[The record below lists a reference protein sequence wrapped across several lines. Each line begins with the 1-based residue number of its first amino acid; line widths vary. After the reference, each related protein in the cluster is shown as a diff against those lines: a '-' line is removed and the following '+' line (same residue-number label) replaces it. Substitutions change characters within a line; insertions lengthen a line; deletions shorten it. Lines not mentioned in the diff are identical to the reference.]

1 MPAAEQRPR
10 RVALVTGGARR
21 IGRAIV
27 ERLAADGWCVV
38 IGCCRS
44 GREGDAL
51 AASLPDA
58 HVLSADLS
66 SATDPGR
73 LVRLAYGIHG
83 RLDLVVNNAAVYP
96 RAALAAS
103 SAALLDRTWRVNV
116 RAPLLIMREFARLRA
131 ENAESVPSTSVPSYF
146 CASSITSTTE
156 HTEYTESYLNR
167 ITRAVPQA
175 GGSVLKPHAE
185 FAEDTAAVGHVVNI
199 LDARIDAVRPD
210 QAGYWLS
217 KRALADATR
226 AAALEFAPGLVVN
239 GVAPGSALPPD
250 PAPGRAPRD
259 PAGRAPLGFHPGPEA
274 IAEAVAW
281 LAGTRGVTG
290 QILYV
295 DGGLHLGEARP

>member
-1 MPAAEQRPR
+1 MPAVTEQRTR

-44 GREGDAL
+44 VREADAL
-51 AASLPDA
+51 AASLPEA
-58 HVLSADLS
+58 HVIEADLS
-66 SATDPGR
+66 TATEPGR

-83 RLDLVVNNAAVYP
+83 RRDLVVNNAAVYP
-96 RAALAAS
+96 RATLTAS

-131 ENAESVPSTSVPSYF
+131 ESSESVPSTS
-146 CASSITSTTE
+146 
-156 HTEYTESYLNR
+156 
-167 ITRAVPQA
+167 
-175 GGSVLKPHAE
+175 HAE
-185 FAEDTAAVGHVVNI
+185 CAEDTAAVGHVVNI
-199 LDARIDAVRPD
+199 LDARIASVRAD
-210 QAGYWLS
+210 QTPYWLS

-274 IAEAVAW
+274 IAGAVAW

-290 QILYV
+290 QILFV

>member
-1 MPAAEQRPR
+1 MPAVTEQRTR

-44 GREGDAL
+44 GQEADAL
-51 AASLPDA
+51 AASLPEA
-58 HVLSADLS
+58 HVIEADLS
-66 SATDPGR
+66 TATDPGR

-96 RAALAAS
+96 RATLAAS

-131 ENAESVPSTSVPSYF
+131 ESAEGKSHAESVPSASVPPCL
-146 CASSITSTTE
+146 CA
-156 HTEYTESYLNR
+156 
-167 ITRAVPQA
+167 
-175 GGSVLKPHAE
+175 SVLKPHAE
-185 FAEDTAAVGHVVNI
+185 SAESAESVPSASHAGCAGDTAAVGCVVNI
-199 LDARIDAVRPD
+199 LDARIASVRAD
-210 QAGYWLS
+210 QTPYWLS
-217 KRALADATR
+217 KRALVDATR

-274 IAEAVAW
+274 IAGAVAW

-290 QILYV
+290 HILYV